1 VLLSLSD
8 EAFTQDGLI
17 LVPPILFS
25 RRHGERLQ
33 SRVPKARNVLRAHGI
48 TEEFATCATTPRP
61 LNLLRRFRSAFK
73 LAFAIPFTYKLDPE

>member
-1 VLLSLSD
+1 MSVSD

-25 RRHGERLQ
+25 RGHGDPCR
-33 SRVPKARNVLRAHGI
+33 
-48 TEEFATCATTPRP
+48 
-61 LNLLRRFRSAFK
+61 LNLLHRFRSAFK